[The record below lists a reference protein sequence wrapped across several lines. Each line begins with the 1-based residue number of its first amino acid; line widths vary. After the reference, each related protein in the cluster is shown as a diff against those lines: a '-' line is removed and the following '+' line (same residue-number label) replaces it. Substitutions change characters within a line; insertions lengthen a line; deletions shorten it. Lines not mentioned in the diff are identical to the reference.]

1 MVNLHFMAKREGRIN
16 EKVRMEEEGVNMN
29 APLQRVLL
37 LEDVE
42 ANAQLARFALE
53 SISGFEVKHA
63 RDGDEAI
70 EMFRVW
76 KPDVCLFDYL
86 MPQKSGLEVM
96 QELLNTQ
103 SAAKQIPFVF
113 LTARTDITNA
123 RMLKEAGARE
133 VIPKPFDIMLLGS
146 QLADVYHGA
155 TLPQRHERAIGR
167 KKPVE
172 TASKL
177 VAKAAG
183 APAFIGPQR
192 ELQEQRE
199 QRNAIR

>member
-29 APLQRVLL
+29 APMQRVLL

-42 ANAQLARFALE
+42 ANAQLACFALE

-86 MPQKSGLEVM
+86 VPHKSGLEVM
-96 QELLNTQ
+96 QELLDTEP
-103 SAAKQIPFVF
+103 AAKQVPFIF
-113 LTARTDITNA
+113 LTARTDLTNA

-155 TLPQRHERAIGR
+155 ALPQRHERAIGR

-172 TASKL
+172 AASRP
-177 VAKAAG
+177 AANATFPSAYNG
-183 APAFIGPQR
+183 AQ
-192 ELQEQRE
+192 QEQR
-199 QRNAIR
+199 RAIG

>member
-1 MVNLHFMAKREGRIN
+1 MD
-16 EKVRMEEEGVNMN
+16 

-53 SISGFEVKHA
+53 TVSGFEVKHA
-63 RDGDEAI
+63 RDGNEAI
-70 EMFRVW
+70 ELFQVW

-86 MPQKSGLEVM
+86 MPHKSGLDVM
-96 QELLNTQ
+96 QELLKTHPVAQ
-103 SAAKQIPFVF
+103 QLPFVF
-113 LTARTDITNA
+113 LTARTDLTNA
-123 RMLKEAGARE
+123 RMLKEAGARA

-146 QLADVYHGA
+146 QLADIYHGA

-167 KKPVE
+167 RKSAEGTAKP
-172 TASKL
+172 
-177 VAKAAG
+177 VAKASV

-192 ELQEQRE
+192 EQQRAT
-199 QRNAIR
+199 R